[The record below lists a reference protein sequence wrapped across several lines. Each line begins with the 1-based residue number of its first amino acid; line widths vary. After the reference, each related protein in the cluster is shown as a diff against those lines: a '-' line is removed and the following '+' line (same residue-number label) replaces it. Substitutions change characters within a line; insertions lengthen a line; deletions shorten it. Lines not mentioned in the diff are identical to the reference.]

1 MMNRADILRMALRLN
16 LYANR
21 AGEHLKSLSRQEHI
35 DALAD
40 LAETQELARRL
51 YRAVAESL
59 QNATE

>member
-1 MMNRADILRMALRLN
+1 MNRVEILRMALRLN

-21 AGEHLKSLSRQEHI
+21 AGRHLQSLSRREHI

-51 YRAVAESL
+51 YQAVTESL
-59 QNATE
+59 QDATER